1 MSRFTRFSRISP
13 LELARE
19 RERRAWCCALSGL
32 ALLLS
37 FAVAALA
44 LPAQEWAFVHESPA
58 CFHGFWVVSPA
69 EPLQESA
76 ARSALAFTPPPAPS
90 PAVQLEVQ
98 PELPEPEWLP
108 ECLPED
114 GVELSPEPLMAED
127 LPEFDT
133 EPANRPPRAVAAQR
147 ASDAA
152 PAEPSSAARPPA
164 EFVAASYRHTPAP
177 PWPAT
182 LRSRRVQGSVGLRVA
197 VDAQGEPTRVEVCAT
212 SGHAALDR
220 CARDWVLAHWHFH
233 PARRGGVAVASTV
246 RTQVDFVLR

>member
-32 ALLLS
+32 ALLLP

-44 LPAQEWAFVHESPA
+44 LPAQEWTSEHESPA
-58 CFHGFWVVSPA
+58 RFNGFWVVSPTDA
-69 EPLQESA
+69 LHESA
-76 ARSALAFTPPPAPS
+76 ARPALAFVPPPAPS

-98 PELPEPEWLP
+98 PEPPEPVWLA
-108 ECLPED
+108 ECLPEA
-114 GVELSPEPLMAED
+114 GVELSPEPLLAED

-133 EPANRPPRAVAAQR
+133 VSANRPPRAVAVQR
-147 ASDAA
+147 VSAAA
-152 PAEPSSAARPPA
+152 PAEPPAAARPPA

-182 LRSRRVQGSVGLRVA
+182 LRSRRVQGCVGLRVA

-220 CARDWVLAHWHFH
+220 CARDWVLAHWRFH